1 MSNARLSILQAV
13 AVKDKRVSDSQFRTL
28 AALGMYGDEY
38 GWCFPSLE
46 TLGKDLGKSKQ
57 AVGRDTIALRKLGY
71 LDVYHRHD
79 KETGGRRSNLYRLK
93 FDLPI
98 LPDVDGVST
107 SKVDGASTSEVDINV
122 PSNAPSNALSNSRI
136 SMPIEWI
143 IAHGQEVSQDD
154 QDKTILE
161 KQATD
166 TFEQVFKFGT
176 LPWSSNST
184 WTKFQKFVV
193 KIYAADPDVFKDY
206 VAWRKD
212 AGKYTAFSNKKIR
225 ENPAAFMDTGYPEYE
240 ASKMYRQ
247 NTPAINDSAVSATK
261 QIVNDKFSGEFTPR
275 PEHVPPPSL
284 IKQRLAEAAQ
294 QRGTRK

>member
-98 LPDVDGVST
+98 QPDVDGVST

-136 SMPIEWI
+136 SMPLEWI

-161 KQATD
+161 KQAVD
-166 TFEQVFKFGT
+166 EFERVFGFGT

-193 KIYAADPDVFKDY
+193 KVYTADPGVFKDY
-206 VAWRKD
+206 VAWRRD

-225 ENPAAFMDTGYPEYE
+225 ENPAAFMDTGYPEFE
-240 ASKMYRQ
+240 ASKMYA
-247 NTPAINDSAVSATK
+247 PGKPIIDASAVEATK
-261 QIVNDKFSGEFTPR
+261 QLIEQKTGGEFTPR
-275 PEHVPPPSL
+275 PDHVPAPVL
-284 IKQRLAEAAQ
+284 IKQKLQEAAQ
-294 QRGTRK
+294 QRRIRK